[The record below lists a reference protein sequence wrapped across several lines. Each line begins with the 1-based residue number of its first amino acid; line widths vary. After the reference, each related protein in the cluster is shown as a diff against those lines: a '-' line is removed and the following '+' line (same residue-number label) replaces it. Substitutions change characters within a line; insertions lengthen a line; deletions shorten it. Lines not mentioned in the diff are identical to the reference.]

1 MRGRNE
7 NEKVRWNES
16 ERDIK
21 ENRKGKRKRKPTGK
35 GTA

>member
-21 ENRKGKRKRKPTGK
+21 ENRKGKPTGK